1 MFVAKLFF
9 LDQQTIQFDFSIST
23 LFVFFTS
30 IDLKLSVHSLHPK
43 QYIIPT
49 SFPVLS
55 VLLLIE
61 CFSCHIFLAVFF

>member
-30 IDLKLSVHSLHPK
+30 FDLKLSVQSLHPK

-49 SFPVLS
+49 SFPVLWVS
-55 VLLLIE
+55 FLIE
-61 CFSCHIFLAVFF
+61 CFSCLILLAVFF